1 MRRERLSIRWLA
13 PTRYVL
19 ATSRA
24 LSPQNKEEL
33 AEIIGPTLL
42 SEADI
47 IGPDDLNALLRKY
60 PDIERSHLK
69 LWLTG
74 YAVLD
79 RVIRAA
85 AHAFKDITKHEI
97 EEKLRGMLP
106 TRVLMRHRET
116 LERNHVVIISGPP
129 GVGKSTLAEILSYAY
144 TAEAWELVPIRNLDD
159 GLASIIDTRKQIFLF
174 DDFLGKVAL
183 DQRALAHKR
192 LRSGALHQAH

>member
-1 MRRERLSIRWLA
+1 MKRELMSIDRLA
-13 PTRYVL
+13 PARYVL
-19 ATSRA
+19 VTSRA

-33 AEIIGPTLL
+33 AEIIGPALL

-79 RVIRAA
+79 RAIRAA

-97 EEKLRGMLP
+97 EEKLRVYAP
-106 TRVLMRHRET
+106 NPSFDEARET

-174 DDFLGKVAL
+174 DDF
-183 DQRALAHKR
+183 
-192 LRSGALHQAH
+192 